1 MNKTSLAKKLLWMI
15 IPSALLILLDQFTKI
30 EAAARLAGKSP
41 FVIIPGALEF
51 YYIENTG
58 AAWGMMAGA
67 RTFFIILTVIVIA
80 AVVYVVMRIPD
91 LSRYK
96 MLMTSAVFLI
106 AGAVGNLIDRVI
118 LHYVRDFIYFSLI
131 DFPVFNVAD
140 MCVTACV
147 IALIIGICFI
157 YRNDDFAFL
166 RLHQNKQRKAEDGDR
181 S

>member
-1 MNKTSLAKKLLWMI
+1 MKRRNSVRKLLWLI
-15 IPSALLILLDQFTKI
+15 IPSAFLILLDQFTKV
-30 EAAARLAGKSP
+30 EAAARLAGREP

-67 RTFFIILTVIVIA
+67 RTFFIILTLIVMA
-80 AVVYVVMRIPD
+80 AVVYIVMRIPD
-91 LSRYK
+91 ITRYK

-106 AGAVGNLIDRVI
+106 AGAAGNLIDRVL
-118 LHYVRDFIYFSLI
+118 LHYVRDFIYVSLI
-131 DFPVFNVAD
+131 NFPVFNVAD

-157 YRNDDFAFL
+157 YRDDDLAFL
-166 RLHQNKQRKAEDGDR
+166 KLRR
-181 S
+181 SGEPDKGGEET

>member
-1 MNKTSLAKKLLWMI
+1 MI

-80 AVVYVVMRIPD
+80 AVVPCCD
-91 LSRYK
+91 ADSRP
-96 MLMTSAVFLI
+96 
-106 AGAVGNLIDRVI
+106 
-118 LHYVRDFIYFSLI
+118 
-131 DFPVFNVAD
+131 FPVQDAYDSRQF
-140 MCVTACV
+140 
-147 IALIIGICFI
+147 F
-157 YRNDDFAFL
+157 
-166 RLHQNKQRKAEDGDR
+166 
-181 S
+181 

>member
-1 MNKTSLAKKLLWMI
+1 MNSKKLAAKLLWLI
-15 IPSALLILLDQFTKI
+15 IPSALLIWLDQFTKM
-30 EAAARLAGKSP
+30 EAAARLSGGNS
-41 FVIIPGALEF
+41 FVIIPGVLEF

-58 AAWGMMAGA
+58 AAWGMLSGA

-80 AVVYVVMRIPD
+80 AAVYVVLRIPD
-91 LSRYK
+91 ISRYK

-106 AGAVGNLIDRVI
+106 SGGIGNLIDRVW

-147 IALIIGICFI
+147 IALIIGIVFI
-157 YRNDDFAFL
+157 YHDDDLAFL
-166 RLHQNKQRKAEDGDR
+166 NPAR
-181 S
+181 SAKKDEA